1 MSNFKLAVL
10 IPYYKKDFFDDT
22 LKSLA
27 NQTDKRFNVYI
38 TDDCSPSSPDDVIDK
53 YKEKIN
59 IVYKRYT
66 NNLGRI
72 DLVGHWNRSLELIQ
86 DEDWILVLPDDDIVS
101 ENVVE
106 EFYKNLNNVDKYNI
120 KVFRFP
126 VVKLDKNGNIIN
138 RDLNKQPKIETNI
151 DFYERVVRGKAGA
164 SLGDNI
170 FHKRSLLK
178 YGGFVN
184 FPKGWGSDHATIL
197 KVSQEGSIY
206 FLYKAKLYFRMSGMN
221 ISSNNKDSVI
231 KLGARILFVKWL
243 KENEDIFPSKF
254 SEDFYKFFYWKA
266 EYYILNE
273 WSFNFRQFIELY
285 KLREICFNSKN
296 IIPIIK
302 IFLKKIVKDR
312 GKFFKS

>member
-1 MSNFKLAVL
+1 MNNVKLAVL
-10 IPYYKKDFFDDT
+10 IPYYKKDF

-38 TDDCSPSSPDDVIDK
+38 ADDCSPNPPDDIIDK
-53 YKEKIN
+53 YKGKVN
-59 IVYKRYT
+59 IVYKRYK

-72 DLVGHWNRSLELIQ
+72 DLVGHWNRSLELIK
-86 DEDWILVLPDDDIVS
+86 DEEWVWVLPDDIAS

-106 EFYKNLNNVDKYNI
+106 EFYNNLDNVDKYNI

-138 RDLNKQPKIETNI
+138 RDLNKKPKIETNI
-151 DFYERVVRGKAGA
+151 NFYERVVRGKVGA

-170 FHKRSLLK
+170 FHKISLLK

-197 KVSQEGSIY
+197 RVSQEGSIY
-206 FLYKAKLYFRMSGMN
+206 FLDKAKLYFRMSGIN
-221 ISSNNKDSVI
+221 ISSNNKDSLI
-231 KLGARILFVKWL
+231 KLRARILFVKWL
-243 KENEDIFPSKF
+243 KKNKYIFSSKF

-296 IIPIIK
+296 IRPIIK
-302 IFLKKIVKDR
+302 IFLKKVAKDISLFLKVDR
-312 GKFFKS
+312 